1 MTASKTTELRS
12 YLQVRVSGLE
22 SQKGFGQTNL
32 FAGYQPYMSNG
43 GTVPQLASPI
53 PLADVSDTSFDLTG
67 ELEAEI
73 DLHSLGTEP
82 AVQLPPLPRGPA
94 LELQPGGPPRVT
106 GGPPPERNEAWRNRP
121 PQQYAAAPTTASA
134 TRFDRPM
141 MPVTGQPRRTLALH
155 NSDPYSAMVQ
165 RRSSRSPPR
174 ASSATVSASV
184 ALVSAVESRRFQR
197 RSAEGESIPH
207 DQVRDL
213 RAQLA
218 MQGQQMTSFYEQAR
232 QSAAAMSH
240 AETTIASQQAAQV
253 QGIIADFQSEL
264 ARSQNSALHQVEQYK
279 EQLRSEMQ
287 QELQASVQTVAAQ
300 ARSHVDHIELAASNA
315 ASLAATHARAQ
326 VDYLE
331 SAAAQRIASVQQ
343 HASASEAAASS
354 MVQMARSSTASVD
367 QIATEAYLK
376 LEQQR
381 TRESDELRGL
391 IKSMDEGN
399 RQKDQQIAQLT
410 QMMQKMALSI
420 EQGRDSRRSAEPP
433 KSGQGVPGGSSGG
446 QGDLPREEAQYR
458 QKSPQ
463 RFDIGSQLGEWEREP
478 QLSRPKEAESIKL
491 HALPNAAGFRQ
502 WKQHLRD
509 EVVGASGFPDQAF
522 AWINRTETLSFE
534 ELADSQEFSTLDAKL
549 AAAFSRIASGEVAT
563 RKLCLRRNAWP

>member
-1 MTASKTTELRS
+1 
-12 YLQVRVSGLE
+12 
-22 SQKGFGQTNL
+22 
-32 FAGYQPYMSNG
+32 MSNG

-94 LELQPGGPPRVT
+94 LELQPGGPPRVP

-134 TRFDRPM
+134 TRINRPLL
-141 MPVTGQPRRTLALH
+141 PVAGQPRRTLALH
-155 NSDPYSAMVQ
+155 SSDPYSAMVQ
-165 RRSSRSPPR
+165 RRSSRSPVR
-174 ASSATVSASV
+174 ASSAIVPASV
-184 ALVSAVESRRFQR
+184 ALVSAVDSRRFLR

-232 QSAAAMSH
+232 QDAAMSH
-240 AETTIASQQAAQV
+240 AETTIAFQHAAQV
-253 QGIIADFQSEL
+253 QRIIADFQSEL
-264 ARSQNSALHQVEQYK
+264 ALSQSSALHQVEQYK

-300 ARSHVDHIELAASNA
+300 ARSHVDRIELAASNA

-343 HASASEAAASS
+343 YASASEAAASS

-376 LEQQR
+376 LDQQR

-410 QMMQKMALSI
+410 QMLQRMA
-420 EQGRDSRRSAEPP
+420 
-433 KSGQGVPGGSSGG
+433 
-446 QGDLPREEAQYR
+446 
-458 QKSPQ
+458 
-463 RFDIGSQLGEWEREP
+463 
-478 QLSRPKEAESIKL
+478 
-491 HALPNAAGFRQ
+491 
-502 WKQHLRD
+502 
-509 EVVGASGFPDQAF
+509 
-522 AWINRTETLSFE
+522 
-534 ELADSQEFSTLDAKL
+534 
-549 AAAFSRIASGEVAT
+549 
-563 RKLCLRRNAWP
+563 